1 VRILFRQLSPTQ
13 NFLQSRN
20 DKKIPVCYFPINKQ
34 VTASH
39 ASAEL
44 GRLGILPT
52 TISINEMME
61 TIDNARRSVKSW
73 ARMQICQIMFEEA
86 TRQHLTYG
94 PTKRKVKSFK
104 DITASFKE
112 DSSDEHLRKIWEVA
126 FGTFDRKP
134 GWAKKLADA
143 FMSLSG
149 WVYTVD
155 NVPSNKRTYCVEQ
168 QISLIKVELIKA
180 MNTAVSST
188 HGKTVRISRFKQEIT
203 EQTKFDKRIKSLFQA
218 QYIATTVSTM
228 LILSVIVDTHTNIDH
243 TFRNLQK
250 HDDKST
256 SGKEKKRKT
265 VSSVSDGSKLKSVST

>member
-1 VRILFRQLSPTQ
+1 MPRHVVHADIVSSIITHH
-13 NFLQSRN
+13 NFLHTRN

-44 GRLGILPT
+44 GRMGILPT
-52 TISINEMME
+52 TILINEMME
-61 TIDNARRSVKSW
+61 TIENARRCVKSW

-112 DSSDEHLRKIWEVA
+112 DSSDENLRKIWEVA

-218 QYIATTVSTM
+218 QYIATTVSAM

-243 TFRNLQK
+243 TCRNIQK
-250 HDDKST
+250 HDDKSP
-256 SGKEKKRKT
+256 SEKEKK
-265 VSSVSDGSKLKSVST
+265 GKLSRP